1 MIIKNARVF
10 TEDGSFMQGDV
21 VVKDGR
27 FDSVLE
33 RTADTD
39 AANDSE
45 SQEIIDAS
53 GLIMIPGLVDIHFHG
68 CKGADMCD
76 GTTEALD
83 VITAYEA
90 SVGVTSVCPA
100 TMTIQRDE
108 LLSVMKNAG
117 DYNYHGGAHLVGI
130 NMEGPFLDPAK
141 KGAHVEGYIRKPDI
155 EFFRACNEA
164 AGGMIKLVTL
174 APNMEGSEEFI
185 RELHNEVVISIGHTA
200 ADYGCAA
207 EAMKE
212 GALHVTH
219 LYNAM
224 NPMGHREPGVIGAA
238 ADNQDCMVEMI
249 GDGIHI
255 HPVTVRNTF
264 RLFGDSRVVLI
275 SDSMMA
281 TGMENGLY
289 ELGGQEVTMKDRK
302 ATLADGTIAGSAT
315 CLFDCMKCVISM
327 GVPEREAILAA
338 TANPA
343 RSIGI
348 YNEVGSLTPGK
359 RADIVLTDEE
369 LNIVKVL

>member
-1 MIIKNARVF
+1 MIIKNGNVF
-10 TEDGSFMQGDV
+10 QEDGSFC
-21 VVKDGR
+21 R
-27 FDSVLE
+27 ETLYIRNHRLTEAFE
-33 RTADTD
+33 AT
-39 AANDSE
+39 SE
-45 SQEIIDAS
+45 EEVIDAE
-53 GLIMIPGLVDIHFHG
+53 GLIVIPGLVDIHSHG
-68 CKGADMCD
+68 AYGEDFSDGDPEGLKKILRYERQSGITSYCPTSMTLPKEQLKKIFKGIREAEKSGD
-76 GTTEALD
+76 G
-83 VITAYEA
+83 
-90 SVGVTSVCPA
+90 A
-100 TMTIQRDE
+100 T
-108 LLSVMKNAG
+108 VA
-117 DYNYHGGAHLVGI
+117 GI
-130 NMEGPFLDPAK
+130 NMEGPFLDPVK
-141 KGAHVEGYIRKPDI
+141 KGAHVEEWITEPDADFVKELNEVSGGRIR
-155 EFFRACNEA
+155 
-164 AGGMIKLVTL
+164 LVTL
-174 APNMEGSEEFI
+174 APNVKGAMDFI
-185 RELHNEVVISIGHTA
+185 REMKEEVQISLGHTA
-200 ADYGCAA
+200 ADYDCAA
-207 EAMKE
+207 QAMKR
-212 GALHVTH
+212 GAVHVTQ

-238 ADNQDCMVEMI
+238 ADNQDCMVELI

-264 RLFGDSRVVLI
+264 RLFGDSRVALI